1 MFFSFY
7 SGSNVDSK
15 SDGATRLPRAYI
27 LPAAK
32 ARLDSYI
39 QHAPGEVSCLG
50 EIELIEGCPVIT
62 YIMLFEQECSAA
74 STDIEPEDLARF
86 FVEAVNQGADPEKI
100 RLWWHSHSNS
110 SCFWSGTDN
119 STIADLCQSAGW
131 VVSVVGNKKGH
142 YRVRIDLTRPFEATL
157 DWVEFGI
164 APYRDPDL
172 DKEVKAEVEAKVK
185 QKVFSATIWDGF
197 SSGKSGDKEK
207 VTKYPATYPYGYLD
221 DDYELCELEGIG
233 IDDDTGRLVL
243 AGPAT
248 LAGASPAKGSKSK
261 NKNKK
266 AGKATGKA
274 KRH

>member
-1 MFFSFY
+1 MFY
-7 SGSNVDSK
+7 SSVDSK
-15 SDGATRLPRAYI
+15 SDGATRLPRVYI

-32 ARLDSYI
+32 ARLDAYI
-39 QHAPGEVSCLG
+39 QHAPGEVSGLG
-50 EIELIEGCPVIT
+50 EVELIEGCPTIT
-62 YIMLFEQECSAA
+62 NIMLFEQECSAA

-131 VVSVVGNKKGH
+131 IVSVVGNKKGQ
-142 YRVRIDLTRPFEATL
+142 YRARIDLTRPFEATL

-185 QKVFSATIWDGF
+185 QKVLISTTIWKGF
-197 SSGKSGDKEK
+197 SGSEEK
-207 VTKYPATYPYGYLD
+207 GTKYPATYPYGYLDD

-248 LAGASPAKGSKSK
+248 LAGASPAKGKSK

-274 KRH
+274 KRQ